1 MKVTKFLSIVL
12 FVFIASVTSS
22 SAASSFKQVRN
33 SLWVFGVDNSS
44 TTEVEMVEQGI
55 TQFAEQ
61 IEESKEESAEVA
73 SQQELEVPEELDL
86 AIAKF
91 ES

>member
-61 IEESKEESAEVA
+61 FEEQEGSA
-73 SQQELEVPEELDL
+73 QQELEVPEELDL
-86 AIAKF
+86 ALRVPGAF
-91 ES
+91 